1 MSRAD
6 KLVRDRIPDIIR
18 VSGRRCETR
27 TLAEKEYALAL
38 SEKLLEEAWEVV
50 EADAEGMLEELAD
63 LYEVVDAVATLYGF
77 DADEVRRVQA
87 AKRERCGGFNARVF
101 LESFEAPVLDGVQ

>member
-1 MSRAD
+1 M
-6 KLVRDRIPDIIR
+6 RDRIPEIIR

-38 SEKLLEEAWEVV
+38 SEKLLEEAREVV

-63 LYEVVDAVATLYGF
+63 LYEVIDAVATLYGF
-77 DADEVRRVQA
+77 DIEEIRHLQA
-87 AKRERCGGFNARVF
+87 AKRQKCGGFEGRIF
-101 LESFEAPVLDGVQ
+101 LGSFEAPSNAEGTL